1 VHATGGRA
9 APPDTFEWRL
19 PPGFPPPR
27 VPPDNPMTPAKVE
40 LGRRLFYDTRLS
52 GNGTQACAG
61 CHRQT
66 LAFTDG
72 RPRAVGSTGEVH
84 PRSSLSLAN
93 VAYNVALTWAD
104 PDLRSLEEQALVP
117 MFRERPVELGLAGRG
132 KELVARLEADGLYA
146 GMFRAAFP
154 GEPGAIRIGNV
165 TRALAAFER
174 TLISGDSPYD
184 RLVYQGR
191 MDALPEA
198 AWRGMRLFFS
208 DRLAC
213 SKCHGGINFAG
224 VVVFEGMVGRVEP
237 VFQNTGLYNLG
248 GPGNDPAEDDGLRSV
263 THRRRDTGR
272 FRTPTLR
279 NIALS
284 APYMHD
290 GSIPTLE
297 AVIDH
302 YAAGGRA
309 GDNHR
314 YKSPLIR
321 GFAITAAEKHDLIEF
336 LRSLTDESFVTD
348 ARFADPWRS
357 PGPVR

>member
-1 VHATGGRA
+1 
-9 APPDTFEWRL
+9 
-19 PPGFPPPR
+19 
-27 VPPDNPMTPAKVE
+27 MTPAKVE

-61 CHRQT
+61 CHRQD

-93 VAYNVALTWAD
+93 VAYDVALTWAD
-104 PDLRSLEEQALVP
+104 SGLRRLEEQALVP
-117 MFRERPVELGLAGRG
+117 MFRERPVELGLAGRE
-132 KELVARLEADGLYA
+132 KELAARLEADARYVA
-146 GMFRAAFP
+146 MFRAAFP
-154 GEPGAIRIGNV
+154 DEPGAIRLGNV
-165 TRALAAFER
+165 IRALAAFER

-191 MDALPEA
+191 MDALSEA

-208 DRLAC
+208 DRLGC
-213 SKCHGGINFAG
+213 STCHGGINFSGPVAFAG
-224 VVVFEGMVGRVEP
+224 MAASVEP
-237 VFQNTGLYNLG
+237 AFQNTGLYHLG
-248 GPGNDPAEDDGLRSV
+248 GPGDDPAEDTGLRSV

-279 NIALS
+279 NIALT

-290 GSIPTLE
+290 GSIGTLE
-297 AVIDH
+297 SVIDH

-309 GDNHR
+309 GANNR
-314 YKSPLIR
+314 YKSPLLH
-321 GFAITAAEKHDLIEF
+321 GFSITAAEKQDLIEF
-336 LRSLTDESFVTD
+336 LGSLTDERFVTD
-348 ARFADPWRS
+348 ARFSDPWIPARM
-357 PGPVR
+357 P